1 MEAVK
6 TGIQGAAA
14 SLNLVTSHPQL
25 KHAGLR
31 DLNSFEYGAGA
42 HLLAVGK

>member
-6 TGIQGAAA
+6 RGIEGAAA

-31 DLNSFEYGAGA
+31 DLNSSEYGAGA
-42 HLLAVGK
+42 HLFAIGK